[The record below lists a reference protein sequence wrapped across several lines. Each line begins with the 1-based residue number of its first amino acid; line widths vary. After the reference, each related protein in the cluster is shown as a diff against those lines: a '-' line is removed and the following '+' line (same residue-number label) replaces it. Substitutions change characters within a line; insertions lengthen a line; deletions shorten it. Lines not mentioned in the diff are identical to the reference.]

1 MQVLCLRSTR
11 RSPQH
16 GLKCPQ
22 RHTSC
27 QRIHLSQFPNS
38 EKATWSIQQL
48 KKNQGAFLTS
58 GRGLSLSLKSH
69 SRSCQKHNFPPL
81 PSQKHIYVFTVLCS
95 YLLAQ
100 QKRVTPVKENTRY
113 NIIPANS
120 SQNKGRFQK
129 LLSGFFPLRGGGGP
143 PPFAK
148 LFWAQWLSVEG
159 GGSTPQ
165 LP

>member
-1 MQVLCLRSTR
+1 MPVRKELMQVLCLRSTR

-38 EKATWSIQQL
+38 EKATWSIQQQ
-48 KKNQGAFLTS
+48 KKQGAFLTS

-129 LLSGFFPLRGGGGP
+129 LLSGFFPLRGGGA
-143 PPFAK
+143 PPFC
-148 LFWAQWLSVEG
+148 
-159 GGSTPQ
+159 
-165 LP
+165 